1 MTFKKFSSIVQFSG
15 VVKQVRD
22 HCKWN
27 NIPLPTLTFSGS
39 AKIHGTNAGIG
50 FSPDGTIYTDSK
62 VWFQSRE
69 NLITYEKDNAGFA
82 NWGEQN
88 ISTWKE
94 IYKIICDEESIDHD
108 AFYIFGEWF
117 GASIQKGVAV
127 SQLKEK
133 HFGIFKMVFVKGTG
147 EDATE
152 FVVDLEKYYFEF
164 FTKYI
169 PNVHVIDE
177 IVPTQTITIDFAEPH
192 LVQNKLLELTLA
204 VEAECPVG
212 KYFGISGVGE
222 GLVWTTKDV
231 DWLPKFKTKGE
242 AHQSSKVTTVRE
254 LTEAEITSKENA
266 KEFLDYACSQ
276 NRLEQGISKLGEM
289 GLPVEIK
296 SMGAYLRWLFNDIV
310 SEEKDV
316 LLKSKID
323 KKDVGGLISDKGR
336 NWFLNYLNSQIG
348 IL

>member
-1 MTFKKFSSIVQFSG
+1 MTFKKFPSITQYSG

-27 NIPLPTLTFSGS
+27 NLPIPTIKFSGS

-50 FSPDGTIYTDSK
+50 FSPDGK

-69 NLITYEKDNAGFA
+69 NIVTYEKDNAGFA
-82 NWGEQN
+82 TWGEQN
-88 ISTWKE
+88 LKSWKE
-94 IYKIICDEESIDHD
+94 IYTKIVEHFKIPHEQ
-108 AFYIFGEWF
+108 FYIYGEWY

-127 SQLKEK
+127 SQLDHKR
-133 HFGIFKMVFVKGTG
+133 FGIFKAAFVTG
-147 EDATE
+147 EVET
-152 FVVDLEKYYFEF
+152 VVDVTTLDFIRSSYFA
-164 FTKYI
+164 
-169 PNVHVIDE
+169 NVDVIDCIVSPVE
-177 IVPTQTITIDFAEPH
+177 IEINFENPQS
-192 LVQNKLLELTLA
+192 VQNKLLELTLA
-204 VEAECPVG
+204 VEEECPVG
-212 KYFGISGVGE
+212 KYFGISGTGE
-222 GLVWTTKDV
+222 GLVWTAIGV
-231 DWLPKFKTKGE
+231 DYLPKFKTKGSL
-242 AHQSSKVTTVRE
+242 HQSSKVTTLKE
-254 LTEAEITSKENA
+254 LTEAEITSKANA
-266 KEFLDYACSQ
+266 KEFLDYACSE
-276 NRLEQGISKLGEM
+276 NRLQQGISKLGEM

-336 NWFLNYLNSQIG
+336 NWFLNYLNSEIG